1 LKLLTLPSRFGR
13 AVAVGQFN
21 ANGIDNFRGH
31 VNFRAGPNVEV
42 LRSVGAF
49 DLFETLQSGLILS
62 PRADMV
68 PPLVRPGNGPF
79 GLSSPANF
87 TTSFNRPRKTEKTVK
102 TRISLFALASLIL
115 LALSASPVVAGNKE
129 TAIVEESSEVVD
141 ALAAIPLKGIP
152 PALLKDAQGVA
163 IFPGVIKAS
172 FIIGG
177 RYGRGVF
184 LVREMG
190 NSWGPPLFLTIT
202 GGSLGFQ
209 AGAQST
215 DLILLFKTKPSVERI
230 LKGKDK
236 ITLGADLAVAAGPV
250 GRQAEAAT
258 DVQLRAEIYS
268 YSRTRGLFA
277 GLALEGAGLHVDS
290 AATEAYSRSLNVM
303 VLDPRTGKMVPL
315 PPPDLPLRMK
325 LSSLSAAD
333 VAPTTVPST
342 PAVRPPIQPPPPPLD
357 PPPPI
362 PRQS

>member
-1 LKLLTLPSRFGR
+1 
-13 AVAVGQFN
+13 
-21 ANGIDNFRGH
+21 
-31 VNFRAGPNVEV
+31 
-42 LRSVGAF
+42 
-49 DLFETLQSGLILS
+49 
-62 PRADMV
+62 M
-68 PPLVRPGNGPF
+68 
-79 GLSSPANF
+79 
-87 TTSFNRPRKTEKTVK
+87 K

-163 IFPGVIKAS
+163 IFPGVIKAG

-250 GRQAEAAT
+250 GRQAEANKLPA
-258 DVQLRAEIYS
+258 RWAKAIGSSGAES
-268 YSRTRGLFA
+268 KKPSKSSANNWSKPKWA
-277 GLALEGAGLHVDS
+277 GKTHSV
-290 AATEAYSRSLNVM
+290 AA
-303 VLDPRTGKMVPL
+303 
-315 PPPDLPLRMK
+315 
-325 LSSLSAAD
+325 
-333 VAPTTVPST
+333 
-342 PAVRPPIQPPPPPLD
+342 
-357 PPPPI
+357 
-362 PRQS
+362 